1 MNYDHES
8 ELDMKIAQDR
18 LEQWKALETP
28 VRLTDSEIEL
38 AAQRLSRVWG
48 ESVQVLRDKF
58 EALRIAVANNV
69 EGAKELSAQ
78 ILSASDAFAKAQEQ
92 GQAPNRNLLRQI
104 VATSH
109 KDHSR
114 KMQKQLEIKK
124 RRLRNKGKR
133 SK

>member
-1 MNYDHES
+1 
-8 ELDMKIAQDR
+8 MKVWQDVHN
-18 LEQWKALETP
+18 EKVAY
-28 VRLTDSEIEL
+28 EL

-48 ESVQVLRDKF
+48 ESAQVLRDKF
-58 EALRIAVANNV
+58 DALRIAVANNV

-104 VATSH
+104 VANSH